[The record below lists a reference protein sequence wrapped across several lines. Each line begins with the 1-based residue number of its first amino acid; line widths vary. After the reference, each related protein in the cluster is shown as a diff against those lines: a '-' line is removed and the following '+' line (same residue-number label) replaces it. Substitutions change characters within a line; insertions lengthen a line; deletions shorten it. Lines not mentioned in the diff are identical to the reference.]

1 LKFLQLCTCEHYWIG
16 IVLQHTHNNFIL
28 LRYLS
33 SRLSIFLL
41 NFPWTLYDECKK
53 CVCLLNFNDVFDNW
67 GIHLDHMLA
76 CISCILFAN
85 AFFSNDILL
94 NKDLPTRSFRLRY
107 TVFWKNL
114 KKMVLT
120 KGYVLSWNHW
130 YIVNPS
136 EGFFLVRIVQLNR
149 SRPVVPQL
157 ENEIYREK

>member
-1 LKFLQLCTCEHYWIG
+1 MKFLQLCTCEHYWIG
-16 IVLQHTHNNFIL
+16 IVLQHTHNNFIW

-67 GIHLDHMLA
+67 GIRSDHMLA

-94 NKDLPTRSFRLRY
+94 NKDFTY
-107 TVFWKNL
+107 TQFPIKIHRFLKNI
-114 KKMVLT
+114 KKILFT
-120 KGYVLSWNHW
+120 KGYVLSRNHW

-136 EGFFLVRIVQLNR
+136 EGFFLERIVQLNR